1 MGTNSVTAN
10 TLNLR
15 PTMRWMRDGVGA
27 ELYTLM
33 PVIKAQRY
41 RSQTGMCFQFDIP
54 QAEAARSH
62 SPKRSGVVVLFNA
75 CLA

>member
-54 QAEAARSH
+54 QAKAA
-62 SPKRSGVVVLFNA
+62 L
-75 CLA
+75 